1 MSITESQALVIN
13 PSRRILKMPGAM
25 CGGISTG
32 SDKIRSGYG
41 NGDCLYFDF
50 DHLVFAVADGS
61 ERFPWASRD
70 LLSRLSDSLSRSG
83 VPDTVRG
90 WKDMMNTEVYAEQ
103 KYQHKTTF
111 SCVAIRREGED
122 VFLIISHGGDSVVTV
137 MNSVT
142 GSICRQTGRDMNF
155 AGRSKEIVDVT
166 RYHMTDREARVLL
179 STDGF
184 DDVWRFCLRQ
194 SLLGG
199 ARDVFERYP
208 VEDICEMISG
218 ILEENRD
225 RFEYDDVGFILLD
238 PHRLERIGKTAVMM
252 GGTRPYEEKHYHSEY
267 ASGSHDRWVSDGE
280 WGDHKDVFAGAGI
293 QVLGEGDAIDHH
305 DITTN

>member
-1 MSITESQALVIN
+1 LKSGAL
-13 PSRRILKMPGAM
+13 

-32 SDKIRSGYG
+32 TDKIRSGYG

-50 DHLVFAVADGS
+50 EHLVFAVADGS

-70 LLSRLSDSLSRSG
+70 LLNRLSESLSQSG
-83 VPDTVRG
+83 VPDTVSG
-90 WKDMMNTEVYAEQ
+90 WKDLINTEIYSEQ

-111 SCVAIRREGED
+111 SCVAIRPEEEGIC
-122 VFLIISHGGDSVVTV
+122 LIISHGGDSAVTV

-142 GSICRQTGRDMNF
+142 GEISKQTGRDMNF
-155 AGRSKEIVDVT
+155 AGRSKDIVDVT
-166 RYHMTDREARVLL
+166 EYRTANRDIRVLL

-184 DDVWRFCLRQ
+184 DDVWRFCMRQ

-208 VEDICEMISG
+208 VGSICEMIHG

-225 RFEYDDVGFILLD
+225 KFEYDDIGFIIID
-238 PHRLERIGKTAVMM
+238 PYRTERIIGTAVIM
-252 GGTRPYEEKHYHSEY
+252 GGTRPYEEKKYRSEY
-267 ASGSHDRWVSDGE
+267 ASGSHDRWVRNGE
-280 WGDHKDVFAGAGI
+280 WSEHDKVFAGAGI
-293 QVLGEGDAIDHH
+293 RVIVSGLC
-305 DITTN
+305 

>member
-1 MSITESQALVIN
+1 
-13 PSRRILKMPGAM
+13 MPGVL
-25 CGGISTG
+25 CGGINTG

-50 DHLVFAVADGS
+50 EHLVFAAADGS

-70 LLSRLSDSLSRSG
+70 LLNRLSESLSRSG
-83 VPDTVRG
+83 APDTVRG
-90 WKDMMNTEVYAEQ
+90 WRDLLNSEIYSEQ
-103 KYQHKTTF
+103 KYEHKTTF
-111 SCVAIRREGED
+111 SGIAIRRDGKD
-122 VFLIISHGGDSVVTV
+122 VLLIIAHGGDSAVTV

-142 GSICRQTGRDMNF
+142 GSIYRQTGRDMNF

-166 RYHMTDREARVLL
+166 QYRIADRDSRVLI

-208 VEDICEMISG
+208 VDCICEMISG
-218 ILEENRD
+218 IMQENRD
-225 RFEYDDVGFILLD
+225 SFEYDDIGFIIID
-238 PHRLERIGKTAVMM
+238 PYRTERISGMAVIM
-252 GGTRPYEEKHYHSEY
+252 GGTRPYEEQQYLSEY
-267 ASGSHDRWVSDGE
+267 ASGLHDRWVPDGQ
-280 WGDHKDVFAGAGI
+280 WGDHDNLFAGAGI
-293 QVLGEGDAIDHH
+293 RVLIQKS
-305 DITTN
+305 

>member
-1 MSITESQALVIN
+1 MKESPTVEIN
-13 PSRRILKMPGAM
+13 PAKRILKMPGAV
-25 CGGISTG
+25 CGGITTG

-50 DHLVFAVADGS
+50 EHLVFAAADGS

-70 LLSRLSDSLSRSG
+70 LLNRLSESLSRSG
-83 VPDTVRG
+83 APDTVRG
-90 WKDMMNTEVYAEQ
+90 WRDLLNSEIYSEQ
-103 KYQHKTTF
+103 KYEHKTTF
-111 SCVAIRREGED
+111 SGIAIRRDGKD
-122 VFLIISHGGDSVVTV
+122 VLLIIAHGGDSAVTV

-142 GSICRQTGRDMNF
+142 GSIYRQTGRDMNL

-166 RYHMTDREARVLL
+166 QYRIADRDSRVLI

-208 VEDICEMISG
+208 VDCICEMISG
-218 ILEENRD
+218 IMQENRD
-225 RFEYDDVGFILLD
+225 SFEYDDIGFIIID
-238 PHRLERIGKTAVMM
+238 PYRTERISGMAVIM
-252 GGTRPYEEKHYHSEY
+252 GGTRPYEEQQYLSEY
-267 ASGSHDRWVSDGE
+267 ASGLHDRWVPDGQ
-280 WGDHKDVFAGAGI
+280 WGDHDNLFAGAGI
-293 QVLGEGDAIDHH
+293 RVLIQKS
-305 DITTN
+305 

>member
-1 MSITESQALVIN
+1 
-13 PSRRILKMPGAM
+13 MPGAV
-25 CGGISTG
+25 CGGITTG

-50 DHLVFAVADGS
+50 EHLVFAAADGS

-70 LLSRLSDSLSRSG
+70 LLNRLSESLSRSG
-83 VPDTVRG
+83 APDTVRG
-90 WKDMMNTEVYAEQ
+90 WRDLLNSEIYSEQ
-103 KYQHKTTF
+103 KYEHKTTF
-111 SCVAIRREGED
+111 SVIAIRRDGED
-122 VFLIISHGGDSVVTV
+122 VFLIIAHGGDSAVTV

-142 GSICRQTGRDMNF
+142 GSIYRQTGRDMNF

-166 RYHMTDREARVLL
+166 QYRIADRDSRVLI

-208 VEDICEMISG
+208 VDCICEMISG
-218 ILEENRD
+218 IMQENRD
-225 RFEYDDVGFILLD
+225 SFEYDDIGFIIID
-238 PHRLERIGKTAVMM
+238 PYRTERISGMAVII
-252 GGTRPYEEKHYHSEY
+252 GGTRPYEEQQYLSEY
-267 ASGSHDRWVSDGE
+267 ASGLHDRWVPDGQ
-280 WGDHKDVFAGAGI
+280 WGDHDNLFAGAGI
-293 QVLGEGDAIDHH
+293 RVLIQKS
-305 DITTN
+305 